1 LFSAKH
7 QEKGGQA
14 KMTEKLPLV
23 KSEYYKLLEQTGDEG
38 AAAAAMAQ
46 KWNISEDLVLSFVLF
61 LASY

>member
-1 LFSAKH
+1 MS
-7 QEKGGQA
+7 
-14 KMTEKLPLV
+14 EKLPPV
-23 KSEYYKLLEQTGDEG
+23 VSEYYKLIEETEKVS

>member
-1 LFSAKH
+1 
-7 QEKGGQA
+7 
-14 KMTEKLPLV
+14 MTEKLPPV
-23 KSEYYKLLEQTGDEG
+23 VSEYYKLIEETENES